1 MEVALL
7 NEKYRTEVGTLLAES
22 PADRKR
28 AALMPLLYL
37 AQKEYGYISLDA
49 LTEIGE
55 LVGLNPA
62 EVASLAGF
70 YTLYH
75 QHPGGKRR
83 VQICTDLPC
92 ALRGADQF
100 AADLCANLQIKLG
113 ETTPDGEFTVE
124 AVTCLAGCKNAPL
137 FQVQT
142 AEGIHYY
149 EGTSDTPLTV
159 TQALN
164 ILEGLKG
171 K

>member
-1 MEVALL
+1 VALL
-7 NEKYRTEVGTLLAES
+7 IEKYRTEIETLLAES

-37 AQKEYGYISLDA
+37 AQKEYGYISLEA
-49 LTEIGE
+49 LDEIGA
-55 LVGLNPA
+55 LMGMNPA

-75 QHPGGKRR
+75 QHPGGRRR

-100 AADLCANLQIKLG
+100 AADLCANLHVKLG
-113 ETTPDGEFTVE
+113 ETTADGEFTLE

-142 AEGIHYY
+142 AEGVHYY
-149 EGTSDTPLTV
+149 EGTPDQPLTV
-159 TQALN
+159 DRALR
-164 ILEGLKG
+164 ILQGLKG
-171 K
+171 N